1 MIRRIYRIVAYT
13 TFAFFLMAVTACK
26 TRKEIPTKPP
36 ITAAPVVDRSVPELL
51 SKIEAKKFKS
61 QWMNAKASVVSI
73 QDEKEISF
81 NISLRYKKDS
91 VIWISISPL
100 LGIEVAR
107 VMVTPDTVKFMD
119 RLHSK
124 YEVNTFESISKLLQI
139 KVNFETL
146 QSLLIGNLFAYK
158 KNENRFNSVYSE
170 DKYYILSSLNKKKLK
185 RSLEEIDPNKP
196 IIQDIYVD
204 DTTYRINRMR
214 VEDQKI
220 NKKLETTYSDF
231 RETPGGLFPY
241 LSVTKVSAEKN
252 LQITIEYTKVNV
264 GEPQEFPFNIP
275 KSYERT
281 R

>member
-1 MIRRIYRIVAYT
+1 MTKSIYRLVVFTA
-13 TFAFFLMAVTACK
+13 FFFFLMAITACK
-26 TRKEIPTKPP
+26 TRKQATTTPST
-36 ITAAPVVDRSVPELL
+36 TSAPMVDRSVQELL
-51 SKIEAKKFKS
+51 SKIEAKEFKS
-61 QWMNAKASVVSI
+61 QWMNAKASVISI

-107 VMVTPDTVKFMD
+107 VMVTPDSVKFMD

-146 QSLLIGNLFAYK
+146 QSLLIGNLFAYR

-170 DKYYILSSLNKKKLK
+170 DKYYILSSLNKNKLK

-231 RETPGGLFPY
+231 RETSGGLFPY
-241 LSVTKVSAEKN
+241 LSITKVSAEKN
-252 LQITIEYTKVNV
+252 LEIKIEYTKVSV